1 MFDFPMLETA
11 IGLSLVF
18 ILFSLLITAVQELLA
33 SLLDSRGKFLKEGI
47 ENLLYHGGSTELAE
61 RVFRHPLV
69 QTLNRGDRDFSP
81 EKPGKLKNAV
91 VNVSRPFR
99 RWDGKRFVE
108 AADEGKA
115 PLRSVVGLSYMPTAT
130 FSEVLLDEVSA
141 MVGRD
146 RADPRT
152 LPLLRRGILGHET
165 LGDSTVGKTFVH
177 LIDRAERR
185 VEAGSGEEEL
195 LAEIEAW
202 FDSGMDQVSGWYRR
216 HTQKALLLLGLGLAA
231 RQGRPPGLGG
241 VAQDV
246 EGGAQPSRKRSR
258 PRGLRP
264 GDELKNPSCSSV
276 VPRCWPSASGGPGT
290 PDVTLR

>member
-91 VNVSRPFR
+91 VNVSRPFH

-108 AADEGKA
+108 AADGGKA

-177 LIDRAERR
+177 LIDR
-185 VEAGSGEEEL
+185 
-195 LAEIEAW
+195 
-202 FDSGMDQVSGWYRR
+202 
-216 HTQKALLLLGLGLAA
+216 
-231 RQGRPPGLGG
+231 
-241 VAQDV
+241 
-246 EGGAQPSRKRSR
+246 
-258 PRGLRP
+258 
-264 GDELKNPSCSSV
+264 
-276 VPRCWPSASGGPGT
+276 PSAPTRLPPPSS
-290 PDVTLR
+290 